1 MRISDWSS
9 DVCSSDLRCLEAATQ
24 RPAEGETEAI
34 RWKAAGGGVHAR
46 QCLGVALANQQRW
59 MGAAD
64 EFEGAAKDA
73 QAARDPD
80 AGSYWAQAGNAWLA
94 AGEAVNA
101 QHALDA
107 RSEEHTSELQS
118 LMRIS
123 YAVFCLKTNTKTNT
137 RTLTPALNT

>member
-1 MRISDWSS
+1 MLPLFITAAALQAVSGPPVSAADRYH
-9 DVCSSDLRCLEAATQ
+9 RCLEAATQ

-73 QAARDPD
+73 QAARDP
-80 AGSYWAQAGNAWLA
+80 A
-94 AGEAVNA
+94 AG
-101 QHALDA
+101 
-107 RSEEHTSELQS
+107 R
-118 LMRIS
+118 
-123 YAVFCLKTNTKTNT
+123 Y
-137 RTLTPALNT
+137 RTAEGRVGKGWGFV